1 MNVDTN
7 NLAKVRNK
15 IYIVNERNE
24 AGENF
29 RVIVVFVDIPKIL
42 DVLDFHDVADSIGVA
57 VNDAYFKIEVADL
70 KTKRV

>member
-24 AGENF
+24 AVENF
-29 RVIVVFVDIPKIL
+29 RVIVVFVDIPKIP
-42 DVLDFHDVADSIGVA
+42 DVLGFHDVADSIGAA
-57 VNDAYFKIEVADL
+57 VNDVYFKIEVVDL